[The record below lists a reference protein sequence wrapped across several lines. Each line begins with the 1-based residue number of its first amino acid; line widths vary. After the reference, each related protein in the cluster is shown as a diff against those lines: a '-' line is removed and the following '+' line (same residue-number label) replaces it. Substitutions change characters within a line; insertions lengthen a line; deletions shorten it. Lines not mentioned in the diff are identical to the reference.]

1 MTDDREHKEVLKLLK
16 SRQDAIDLIQHA
28 LVTRWGEQVG
38 GDFSREIMSARPE
51 LIDAVLHDI
60 NLAFEDERPT
70 HNELVIRRRGRFA
83 TQLAI
88 ILYHRTFLAHLVNRV
103 KDVKETPEN
112 FYHEYYKILPYLEEE
127 MKKRP
132 DDYTLRELN
141 IFYNLSL
148 SEVAALWDKKEAA
161 GPTSKMILDAIRA
174 ADIDEKAK
182 RSLDPLRLS
191 EADFLPL
198 YQGNMINDFMRLT
211 EKDFEITET
220 KAGGLVGTYTAPNGR
235 RYTIEQFN
243 ELMGTLGTSTKK
255 ILDAA
260 VLYLSDQ
267 NFHGAGKGA
276 VNPQVKIPLVEYG
289 EKNGLVLRVPDTLN
303 SEARAAEEKKVKTRL
318 KNLKKMIR
326 RDLSDLK
333 QIRWT
338 GEEKTGRN
346 AGDYVDAGIISGSR
360 IANGYIYVNFDIDA
374 ARYLC
379 KAGVMLF
386 PTCLFLHD
394 NRKPNSYSIG
404 RKIALHNSMDNN
416 FFAGT
421 DCTLSVMALLDSA
434 QEIPTMQEIQDRG
447 QRNWKDKIKGPLEA
461 ALCDNVR
468 VGLLKK
474 WEYRHPKT
482 GETYTAEEAAALP
495 WDVYSML
502 MVDWVMLSTAPELT
516 ARRKKH
522 ITEKAAAEGTK
533 KGPVKKRGRP
543 KKATSKKEN

>member
-1 MTDDREHKEVLKLLK
+1 MTDDNAKKAVRMLK
-16 SRQDAIDLIQHA
+16 SRPEAAALIERT
-28 LVTRWGEQVG
+28 LVKKWGELTG
-38 GDFSREIMSARPE
+38 GDFSRAILAISPQIINAVYDEI
-51 LIDAVLHDI
+51 
-60 NLAFEDERPT
+60 
-70 HNELVIRRRGRFA
+70 NEVFSDMRETANEHVNRGRWQA
-83 TQLAI
+83 ADKLVEV
-88 ILYHRTFLAHLVNRV
+88 LYYRAFLAHLVNRV
-103 KDVKETPEN
+103 KDVEETAEN
-112 FYHEYYKILPYLEEE
+112 FYQEYNKILPYLEKE
-127 MKKRP
+127 MQKRP
-132 DDYTLRELN
+132 DDYLLRELD
-141 IFYNLSL
+141 IYRNLTL
-148 SEVAALWDKKEAA
+148 PEVVALWNRKEATGQESRMLMA
-161 GPTSKMILDAIRA
+161 AIRA

-211 EKDFEITET
+211 EKDFEVTET
-220 KAGGLVGTYTAPNGR
+220 KAGGLIGTYTAPNGR
-235 RYTIEQFN
+235 KYTIDQFN

-289 EKNGLVLRVPDTLN
+289 EKNGLVLTVSDALN

-404 RKIALHNSMDNN
+404 RKIALHHSMDNN

-461 ALCDNVR
+461 ALHDNVR

-502 MVDWVMLSTAPELT
+502 MVDWVMMSTAPELT
-516 ARRKKH
+516 ARRKKL
-522 ITEKAAAEGTK
+522 IAEKAAAEGTK
-533 KGPVKKRGRP
+533 KSPTKKRGRP
-543 KKATSKKEN
+543 KKATGKKEN